1 MNRLSKSLT
10 ILLMIIAMLC
20 SVTVSAAAVHN
31 SALWE
36 DSKYYSLLNAG
47 GVSNSDLCYA
57 AVKVR
62 YDRSANRIHLLF
74 LLEFKELND
83 VNLSGLIM
91 DFNSLGEIRLIT
103 DGTAEYDDD
112 IYFAELN
119 DEAHDKNSKNVILEA
134 TVGIKSGIPDNV
146 IMDVYIID
154 TNGVKSN
161 LYTVDITDRAEDDT
175 SEYKTEKTSRTTK
188 AKTTKHKTTKVK
200 TSRTQ
205 KSKTSG
211 TEKVDVTEETQ
222 IVIGADINNVETN
235 NRRKKIMIV
244 LGASATAVSVAAGC
258 TAGIRNRKKD
268 KDGGH

>member
-1 MNRLSKSLT
+1 
-10 ILLMIIAMLC
+10 MIIALLC
-20 SVTVSAAAVHN
+20 SVTVSAVAAHN
-31 SALWE
+31 SVLWE
-36 DSKYYSLLNAG
+36 DSEYYCFLNAG

-83 VNLSGLIM
+83 IELSGLIM

-103 DGTAEYDDD
+103 DGTAEYDDE

-134 TVGIKSGIPDNV
+134 TVGIKSGIPENV

-175 SEYKTEKTSRTTK
+175 TEEKTERTSKKSSRTTK
-188 AKTTKHKTTKVK
+188 VKTTKYKTTKVK
-200 TSRTQ
+200 TSRTK
-205 KSKTSG
+205 KSKTSK
-211 TEKVDVTEETQ
+211 TEKDDITEETQ
-222 IVIGADINNVETN
+222 FVIGTGSNNIETN

-244 LGASATAVSVAAGC
+244 LGASAAAVAVAAGC